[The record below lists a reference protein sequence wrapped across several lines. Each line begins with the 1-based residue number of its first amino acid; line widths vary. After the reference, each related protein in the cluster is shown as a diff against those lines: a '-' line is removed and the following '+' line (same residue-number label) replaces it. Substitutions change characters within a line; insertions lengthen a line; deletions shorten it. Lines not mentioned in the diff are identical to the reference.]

1 MNYSYDSRSYKNLLN
16 TNIPSSSSSN
26 NIINNYGVKV
36 DDALLF
42 RKILQNRYR
51 EDLDNIIR
59 QKRSDSQN
67 SQNQNN
73 DDLSKIQRMNDKYKL
88 EKMAQKSLF
97 KQYNSYNEKE
107 AEEKKQKM
115 KELKDNQYKE
125 YLQKVNLMNKEN
137 EITKII
143 NNEKRENLRLQMEK
157 DLIEYRQ
164 KKFREKQ
171 IEKKESEEYIQ
182 NKIKNDIFL
191 DLENKYRS
199 KISKMN
205 NNIYKNALRYN
216 DYLNEGKN
224 NEIFKVKNDLIFNQ
238 KLAEMKEKE
247 KQEQMLQK
255 IKNIKVQ
262 KEKNNIQNMLEQE
275 LKEQK
280 ILNQHN
286 YKDFLDKQKVEQKNN
301 NNILIS
307 SGEQLLMPSYRY
319 SNVPKSLINYTLS
332 SSNSSITNNLNNEE
346 SPKKFYLGDS
356 ILKHNP
362 ITFPVED
369 ITTKKYLYSQIYK
382 PKNVNTLPS
391 KNIDNKL
398 NYLSND
404 LGINQDI

>member
-1 MNYSYDSRSYKNLLN
+1 
-16 TNIPSSSSSN
+16 
-26 NIINNYGVKV
+26 
-36 DDALLF
+36 
-42 RKILQNRYR
+42 
-51 EDLDNIIR
+51 
-59 QKRSDSQN
+59 
-67 SQNQNN
+67 
-73 DDLSKIQRMNDKYKL
+73 
-88 EKMAQKSLF
+88 
-97 KQYNSYNEKE
+97 
-107 AEEKKQKM
+107 
-115 KELKDNQYKE
+115 
-125 YLQKVNLMNKEN
+125 
-137 EITKII
+137 
-143 NNEKRENLRLQMEK
+143 
-157 DLIEYRQ
+157 
-164 KKFREKQ
+164 
-171 IEKKESEEYIQ
+171 
-182 NKIKNDIFL
+182 
-191 DLENKYRS
+191 
-199 KISKMN
+199 MN

-247 KQEQMLQK
+247 KQEQILQK